1 MCLASLRHGPLSSA
15 RPDGFLDCSAQQPG
29 ALRSCPF
36 LPRFELTVASTP
48 ALVSAPFCNAFF
60 SAAAKAWLA
69 AIS

>member
-1 MCLASLRHGPLSSA
+1 MPC
-15 RPDGFLDCSAQQPG
+15 
-29 ALRSCPF
+29 
-36 LPRFELTVASTP
+36 LPRFALIVASTP